1 MCFLRG
7 AFSRWRSSSSHLVF
21 LPRLLCHHPGGSS
34 GKKTINSLFH
44 ENDLLHIVNIV
55 SPKRNYSE
63 VFPTYLSSLWTCF
76 SLYLK
81 CIILNIKKKY
91 SVKQRYC
98 YLAAQSSGVHPILSA
113 NSTSAPAAKST
124 LAIKI
129 AATDCNLNH
138 GRRQ

>member
-7 AFSRWRSSSSHLVF
+7 AFSRWKSSSSHLVF
-21 LPRLLCHHPGGSS
+21 LPRLLCHHPGGRS

-44 ENDLLHIVNIV
+44 ENDILHNVNIV
-55 SPKRNYSE
+55 SNHKNRF
-63 VFPTYLSSLWTCF
+63 FPTYLSSLWTCF

-98 YLAAQSSGVHPILSA
+98 YLAAQSSGVHPMLSA

-129 AATDCNLNH
+129 SATDCNLNR